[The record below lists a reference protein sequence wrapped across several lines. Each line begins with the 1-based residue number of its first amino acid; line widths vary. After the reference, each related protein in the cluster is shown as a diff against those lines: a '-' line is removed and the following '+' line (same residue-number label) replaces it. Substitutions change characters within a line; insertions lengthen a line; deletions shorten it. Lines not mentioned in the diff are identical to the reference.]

1 MKDGLGDKK
10 PELDKLRSEI
20 PELVRQG
27 GMVAEP
33 IEEKF
38 NVLLQNVDESGLSLD
53 DLDKKIDDE
62 INKAEKFNDAC
73 DKLKNWLPEAC
84 KSPCLTGSL
93 SSDPDDILKQ
103 IQELNVRPQ
112 LIFTYSKST
121 METLEKDVEICS
133 KLTIKTP
140 ERRQC
145 RSAVFIVNFEHI
157 SHLFTVFLMLTFNK

>member
-1 MKDGLGDKK
+1 MAFLATVSFFYVIIYIICFDFQKLKDGLGDKK

-27 GMVAEP
+27 GVVAEP

-38 NVLLQNVDESGLSLD
+38 NVLLQSVDESGLSLD

-73 DKLKNWLPEAC
+73 DKLKNWLPEAS
-84 KSPCLTGSL
+84 KSPCLTESL

-103 IQELNVRPQ
+103 IEELKVRFQ

-121 METLEKDVEICS
+121 IETLEKGGKCIQS
-133 KLTIKTP
+133 
-140 ERRQC
+140 
-145 RSAVFIVNFEHI
+145 
-157 SHLFTVFLMLTFNK
+157 